1 MTTRKRLFLMN
12 LLLMAVANGA
22 MAQQT
27 GEPRN
32 PLLGYVIT
40 NTNDTIQG
48 TIDYLTG
55 KENAEACHFLKD
67 GETAYRTYRPGEI
80 QGYRVNEGG
89 AYYVSR
95 TLPLDG
101 KDSTFFAEYLL
112 QGGVSLY
119 RYEDEKR
126 TLFYMVDGKGKVATI
141 KKEDYEKYKKEE
153 AARRKRNNLQEAAAI
168 MYISPEATRDLW
180 QKNITA
186 ANLVRTTRRYNEQYC
201 QDAGDCVEFQYNSN
215 KTSLYSPRLFAEVGF
230 SKGEMKYEVYS
241 FQTQMP
247 YINIGCEFG
256 SSRKHPN
263 LSHQATVLVG
273 LYDDRTIFWG
283 YSYDEKKKFWLE
295 VDYGLIYR
303 FPTSGKNRP
312 FVNGGITLSQV
323 SGAYAAAGYEFGVG
337 RHLWRVGAKFNYRG
351 VNIVKDLLFEDDMFA
366 TFTTGSLNLTFVL

>member
-1 MTTRKRLFLMN
+1 MITRKRLFLMN

-32 PLLGYVIT
+32 PLKGYVIT

-67 GETAYRTYRPGEI
+67 GETTYRIYRPGEI
-80 QGYRVNEGG
+80 LGYRVNEGG

-186 ANLVRTTRRYNEQYC
+186 ANLVRTTRRY
-201 QDAGDCVEFQYNSN
+201 
-215 KTSLYSPRLFAEVGF
+215 
-230 SKGEMKYEVYS
+230 
-241 FQTQMP
+241 
-247 YINIGCEFG
+247 
-256 SSRKHPN
+256 
-263 LSHQATVLVG
+263 
-273 LYDDRTIFWG
+273 
-283 YSYDEKKKFWLE
+283 
-295 VDYGLIYR
+295 
-303 FPTSGKNRP
+303 
-312 FVNGGITLSQV
+312 
-323 SGAYAAAGYEFGVG
+323 
-337 RHLWRVGAKFNYRG
+337 YRG